1 MSFVIYFT
9 SECDVLD
16 PVPVKRKVSIQH
28 IKRGDHVMVSS
39 ADKHCLVLRTSIID
53 GTITVLTCEKKKIV
67 EKKYYI
73 KKDIS
78 QIEYK
83 CSGINENAEDMKSKV
98 YKNRSDGFVTKMR
111 LGKEYFFDNR
121 CMFTSDCK
129 AVSCTR
135 VSPDISID
143 EGDHIIVLFK
153 GDYCSLLIYAYL
165 EEFKVVSMPNL
176 SDSKEIYG
184 VIDLSEYE
192 NVYRINYNE
201 CLPLK
206 ETCLRACSKI
216 GEQKC
221 RKLSSVKFVS
231 WVKTNREMDINFTD
245 LLGKEVIEEVCP
257 VERQKILLFDEIE
270 IGDHIIQ
277 RNKHVEWLHYLVSGK
292 NGCKMTIISCH
303 NTAIF
308 EEEVEV
314 NPEKKSIYRIIYPES
329 LSSELAIKRARS
341 LLGKHRFHPLARQWF
356 VRWAKTGS
364 DQGIEV
370 QFLTNTA
377 MPVLKSQIRSFS
389 QLNPGD
395 YLVKIVQL
403 NEHYL
408 VTEVLSPTKCKVIGS
423 WGTRVYNEN
432 LIEFKDGDTYIRLS
446 YKDETAC
453 IDPDLAIEKAREA
466 TGKYVHSVA
475 SAYARKS
482 FVNYILTGEGTDVD
496 IDSLIDDRL
505 LLQRQTIES
514 TNELKE
520 GDHIERPLKN
530 LESVGYHHMFVVDP
544 KPKCDSDEIVRVIH
558 FDKHVKKSD
567 ENVFET
573 GKVNRIIYPER
584 YSLDDGYEILR
595 EIMNSKKV
603 IVKS

>member
-1 MSFVIYFT
+1 MYVIEEEDF
-9 SECDVLD
+9 
-16 PVPVKRKVSIQH
+16 
-28 IKRGDHVMVSS
+28 
-39 ADKHCLVLRTSIID
+39 
-53 GTITVLTCEKKKIV
+53 
-67 EKKYYI
+67 
-73 KKDIS
+73 S
-78 QIEYK
+78 QIEYE
-83 CSGINENAEDMKSKV
+83 CSGINENAEEKIGEEYKS
-98 YKNRSDGFVTKMR
+98 RSDGFVTKMR

-143 EGDHIIVLFK
+143 EGDHVIVPFE
-153 GDYCSLLIYAYL
+153 GHYCSLLIYAYL
-165 EEFKVVSMPNL
+165 EESKVVSMPNL
-176 SDSKEIYG
+176 RSDSNEIYG

-201 CLPLK
+201 CLPSK

-231 WVKTNREMDINFTD
+231 WVKTNREMDIDFTD

-257 VERQKILLFDEIE
+257 VERQKILSFDEIE
-270 IGDHIIQ
+270 IGDHIIK
-277 RNKHVEWLHYLVSGK
+277 RNKHVKWLHYLVTRI
-292 NGCKMTIISCH
+292 NERTIRVISCH
-303 NTAIF
+303 NTAID
-308 EEEVEV
+308 EEEVKV
-314 NPEKKSIYRIIYPES
+314 NPENESIYRIIYPES
-329 LSSELAIKRARS
+329 LPSELAIKRARS
-341 LLGKHRFHPLARQWF
+341 LLGKRQYHLLARQWF

-377 MPVLKSQIRSFS
+377 MPVLKSEIRSFS
-389 QLNPGD
+389 QLDPGD
-395 YLVKIVQL
+395 YLVKVVSAFL
-403 NEHYL
+403 RNEHYL
-408 VTEVLSPTKCKVIGS
+408 VTEVLSPTKCLVIGS
-423 WGTRVYNEN
+423 WGTRVYNET
-432 LIEFKDGDTYIRLS
+432 LIEFKYGDTYIHLS
-446 YKDETAC
+446 YNDETAC

-482 FVNYILTGEGTDVD
+482 FVNYILTGEGTVVD
-496 IDSLIDDRL
+496 IDSLLHDRL
-505 LLQRQTIES
+505 LLRRQTIES

-520 GDHIERPLKN
+520 GDHIERPLKYI
-530 LESVGYHHMFVVDP
+530 ESVGFHHMFVVNP
-544 KPKCDSDEIVRVIH
+544 KLKGDSDEIVRVIY
-558 FDKHVKKSD
+558 FSEEVKESD

-584 YSLDDGYEILR
+584 YSLDDGYQILR
-595 EIMNSKKV
+595 ETMNSKKV
-603 IVKS
+603 IAKSLFFKL